1 MRIISTK
8 CWVDWETEKGLRRT
22 AQTSFNVSFQKKKK
36 NVLSCNRKSRGTTSP
51 KTQVHSCSSFCW
63 SQCVFFLFTCT
74 VQASHVFLLSPGA
87 GKGPFPPH
95 VGLLKK
101 VSYVL
106 EASHPQPPGDW
117 LDPHDM
123 PVPIPGSDKGNGTN
137 MTRYFHSGFV
147 QGAVAQQ

>member
-1 MRIISTK
+1 MRIINAK

-22 AQTSFNVSFQKKKK
+22 AQISFNVSFQKKKM
-36 NVLSCNRKSRGTTSP
+36 
-51 KTQVHSCSSFCW
+51 F
-63 SQCVFFLFTCT
+63 
-74 VQASHVFLLSPGA
+74 SHVTGSLEARLHQRPRFIPALHSNGLNVCSFHSHVRFRHHMYLLSPGA

-95 VGLLKK
+95 VGLFKK
-101 VSYVL
+101 VSCVL

-137 MTRYFHSGFV
+137 MPRYFHSGFV